1 MSFWDR
7 FGREARRAKAARA
20 KERSGDL
27 ATAVELWLQADQPD
41 EAARVLL
48 VRADA
53 ERVPEKR
60 MAFCAQA
67 AEVARGEEPRKKA
80 LARKA
85 RLAFDILRGRGGTAL
100 ASELTAV
107 ARDLEEAGELET
119 AADAHALAGD
129 TEGEVRAL
137 TAAGAIE
144 RLEERLRTSD
154 AAARDRRDLD
164 AVLRRIADLD
174 RTAERRAALELAAGW
189 LGTREDE
196 RVADAVRAVRARLLR
211 GPLVDLRIEGVAGR
225 WALGEVVTIGR
236 GDATIVV
243 GSRAISRRHVSVR
256 RLGAEVVVEDLGT
269 RNGTTLA
276 GARLSG
282 PLPIG
287 AGVELLLGGEVA
299 CTIAPLEDAH
309 AVFGQPLTVQV
320 AGERYLLPL
329 GELRAGDWRLTH
341 EVRGDDAFVVLRTAS
356 GGARPFLDGFELA
369 AEVELCVGDEI
380 RISRNGAVRLSAHV
394 AGAGTEASAFGT
406 PSPAPATRL
415 ARGPS

>member
-1 MSFWDR
+1 
-7 FGREARRAKAARA
+7 
-20 KERSGDL
+20 
-27 ATAVELWLQADQPD
+27 
-41 EAARVLL
+41 
-48 VRADA
+48 
-53 ERVPEKR
+53 
-60 MAFCAQA
+60 
-67 AEVARGEEPRKKA
+67 
-80 LARKA
+80 
-85 RLAFDILRGRGGTAL
+85 
-100 ASELTAV
+100 
-107 ARDLEEAGELET
+107 
-119 AADAHALAGD
+119 
-129 TEGEVRAL
+129 VRAL

-164 AVLRRIADLD
+164 VVLRRIADLD
-174 RTAERRAALELAAGW
+174 RTAERRAALELASGW

-211 GPLVDLRIEGVAGR
+211 GPVVDLRIDGVAGR

-256 RLGAEVVVEDLGT
+256 RLGSDLVVEDLGT

-287 AGVELLLGGEVA
+287 AGVELVLGGEVA
-299 CTIAPLEDAH
+299 CTIAPLEAAH

-341 EVRGDDAFVVLRTAS
+341 EVRGEDAFVVLRTAS

-369 AEVELCVGDEI
+369 AEVELCAGDEI
-380 RISRNGAVRLSAHV
+380 RISRNGAVRLSAHP
-394 AGAGTEASAFGT
+394 AGHGDEPSAHGT
-406 PSPAPATRL
+406 PSPVPAARASRGAP
-415 ARGPS
+415 